1 VVIISNGPG
10 DPSVCV
16 STIESVRRLV
26 ENGIPV
32 MGICLGNQILS
43 LSQGAERYKLKY
55 GHRSQNQPALD
66 VETGRCYITTQNH
79 GYAIDVESLE
89 GTGLK
94 VSFLNANDKTVEGV
108 AHPERACFGVQFHP
122 EASPGPRDTDFLFD
136 EFLKR
141 GVR

>member
-1 VVIISNGPG
+1 
-10 DPSVCV
+10 
-16 STIESVRRLV
+16 
-26 ENGIPV
+26 
-32 MGICLGNQILS
+32 
-43 LSQGAERYKLKY
+43 
-55 GHRSQNQPALD
+55 

-108 AHPERACFGVQFHP
+108 THPERACFGVQFHP